1 MVTENKEYASKG
13 VAGAG
18 LGLGIA
24 GTALAL
30 LGNGFGGFGGLF
42 GNGQAAAAMAAG
54 GAGLAVM
61 SQKDAEI
68 AQLKSERYADR
79 NTIDLYRYVD
89 AQFETVKS
97 RLATLECQV
106 NAHTAMLGAITTV
119 RIPNSVLC
127 PGVPPVEVIHPTTPT
142 APTIVAAKS

>member
-1 MVTENKEYASKG
+1 MVTENTDYASKG
-13 VAGAG
+13 VAGTG

-30 LGNGFGGFGGLF
+30 LGNGFGGLGGLF
-42 GNGQAAAAMAAG
+42 GGGQAAAMAAG
-54 GAGLAVM
+54 GAGLAAL

-68 AQLKSERYADR
+68 AQLKSERYADK
-79 NTIDLYRYVD
+79 NTIELYRYID
-89 AQFETVKS
+89 GQLEGIKS
-97 RLATLECQV
+97 SIATLNCQV

-127 PGVPPVEVIHPTTPT
+127 PGVPPVEVIHPTTTT
-142 APTIVAAKS
+142 AATVATAKA